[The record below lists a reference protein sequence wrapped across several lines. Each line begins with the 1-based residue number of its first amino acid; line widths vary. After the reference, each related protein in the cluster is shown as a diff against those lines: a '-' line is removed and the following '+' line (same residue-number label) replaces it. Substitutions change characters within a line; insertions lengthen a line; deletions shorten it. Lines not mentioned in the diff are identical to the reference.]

1 MAARWWSQLSW
12 VLSFRSIFDL
22 GPEGRGSSRS
32 PLHDLL
38 HKISQTRS
46 PRQLS
51 GSRFTRK
58 SKTCR
63 YREIVPPQPIT
74 YQCHINRA
82 WPSPFSPPPSVISA
96 SPPALQLHLT
106 ALPPGLLL
114 QQQYLIIA
122 ERQNGHRYIYVCL
135 WLVCDEP
142 YYSVQIRQKEFGSHT
157 YLNKFHH

>member
-1 MAARWWSQLSW
+1 MAASWWSQLSW

-46 PRQLS
+46 PPQLS

-63 YREIVPPQPIT
+63 YRDIVPPQPIT

-82 WPSPFSPPPSVISA
+82 WPSPFSPPPSVAPSHQNSFATIKRVTLRLKNSR
-96 SPPALQLHLT
+96 H
-106 ALPPGLLL
+106 PPGVPTFTNHARKNSRSC
-114 QQQYLIIA
+114 A
-122 ERQNGHRYIYVCL
+122 ECVCASTSRQPVHGFR
-135 WLVCDEP
+135 P
-142 YYSVQIRQKEFGSHT
+142 VQST
-157 YLNKFHH
+157 